1 MKMVT
6 KFDFE
11 RKKCFVLITI
21 ASFIYIEFSVCIGIK
36 KNPER

>member
-21 ASFIYIEFSVCIGIK
+21 ASCIYIEFSVCIGIK